1 MSPNLEAFRCS
12 DDRLGFSHWVSFMVL
27 GLSNGFTDPKQHG
40 VIEVEI
46 TIVKMMMKYLM
57 VIIHHCEDDDE
68 FMVFP
73 VSPFGDNPHQSSP
86 CLFTMVCDPPQV
98 TWRFFQ
104 EELPTTFF
112 IRRLT
117 RCRITRLASQC
128 AKLVGESMPDG
139 VDYQLQPELT
149 EHILQVISHEF
160 YQRPPQEFYQSRRP
174 EDGCFEGFFK

>member
-40 VIEVEI
+40 GVIEVEI
-46 TIVKMMMKYLM
+46 TIVKMMMKDLM

-86 CLFTMVCDPPQV
+86 CLFTMVCDPPPSDV
-98 TWRFFQ
+98 AFFSGGTSNHFLHPSPDTMPHHTLGVPMCQ
-104 EELPTTFF
+104 TGRGVHARRGGLPAAAGT
-112 IRRLT
+112 
-117 RCRITRLASQC
+117 
-128 AKLVGESMPDG
+128 
-139 VDYQLQPELT
+139 
-149 EHILQVISHEF
+149 H
-160 YQRPPQEFYQSRRP
+160 
-174 EDGCFEGFFK
+174 

>member
-27 GLSNGFTDPKQHG
+27 GLSNGFTDPKQHGG

-86 CLFTMVCDPPQV
+86 CLFTMVCDPPPGDV
-98 TWRFFQ
+98 AFFSRGTSNHFLHPSPDTMPHHTLGVPMCQ
-104 EELPTTFF
+104 TGRGVHARRGGLPAAAGT
-112 IRRLT
+112 
-117 RCRITRLASQC
+117 
-128 AKLVGESMPDG
+128 
-139 VDYQLQPELT
+139 
-149 EHILQVISHEF
+149 H
-160 YQRPPQEFYQSRRP
+160 
-174 EDGCFEGFFK
+174 